1 MSSASSPKGAKRRG
15 GLYNLDIFGDR
26 SHTYH
31 AFSSRLKHE
40 RWNYR
45 NKGRADYPL
54 PQNFHIG
61 FVKMPCTG
69 NILIVDIE
77 LWTPGDCCR
86 WDVAVYWAVNFSLSG
101 VIFRPF
107 VYDFDWWARRA
118 QAPVQSSLIRRL
130 NAEYWILSPKR
141 GLATTTTGSPSTR
154 ATLMNLMFFSSTRY
168 VMWKFVSEERIVWRR
183 NHSESRSPDGASQQW
198 CRPIK
203 NAGA

>member
-107 VYDFDWWARRA
+107 VYDVDWSARRA

-130 NAEYWILSPKR
+130 NAEYWTYLALNVALRQLRRGHPRLERCWWIWCFFRAHAMLCGNLLVKR
-141 GLATTTTGSPSTR
+141 GSFDAVIIRSLVRQMAP
-154 ATLMNLMFFSSTRY
+154 
-168 VMWKFVSEERIVWRR
+168 VSNDV
-183 NHSESRSPDGASQQW
+183 GL
-198 CRPIK
+198 
-203 NAGA
+203 